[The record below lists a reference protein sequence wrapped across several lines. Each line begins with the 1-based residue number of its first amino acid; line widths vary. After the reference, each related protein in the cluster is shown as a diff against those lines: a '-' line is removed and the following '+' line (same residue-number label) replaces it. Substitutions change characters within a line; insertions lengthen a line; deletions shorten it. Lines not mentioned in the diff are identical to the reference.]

1 VTQESIAYDP
11 KELKALS
18 RQWKY
23 MDETALKATKEAGYE
38 LSTFV
43 AGEVKKAGYG
53 RYVNAAGVKRLVDGA
68 SVSKS
73 SKVGEISYGF
83 ARQRFSGGGTTRSL
97 WPGLEFGSK
106 RFRQFPAYSGRFGR
120 GGKGYFIYPTLRKL
134 QPELVRK
141 WEQRLDEIIKGW
153 GSR

>member
-11 KELKALS
+11 KELKALA

-23 MDETALKATKEAGYE
+23 MDETALKATKETGFE

-53 RYVNAAGVKRLVDGA
+53 RNVNAAGVRRLVDGGT
-68 SVSKS
+68 VSKT
-73 SKVGEISYGF
+73 SKIGEISYGF
-83 ARQRFSGGGTTRSL
+83 ARQRFSGGGTTRTL
-97 WPGLEFGSK
+97 WPRLEFGSNRSK
-106 RFRQFPAYSGRFGR
+106 QFPRYSGRYGAGGR
-120 GGKGYFIYPTLRKL
+120 GYFIHPTLRKL

-141 WEQRLDEIIKGW
+141 WEAKLDQIIKGW